1 MGSLVTDKRTGILQA
16 SFKVWNGKEWKFVRK
31 STGTTDEDEANRI
44 LELYEKAA
52 NLAGPTEAKLN
63 RFAAFRVIEDI
74 VAASGPISV
83 PWNQYS
89 RSWLEVRGQR
99 IKQSS
104 LRTYTTHVRNFT
116 KYLGEKSDLEM
127 ALIDLDDA
135 QRYYDELI
143 ETGMAMKTA
152 NCNLK
157 TISAIFTK
165 ALAENYV
172 SRNPWEGVERRYG
185 DSNRRE
191 PFSVADIQKLLKA
204 CDNGRRTLE
213 HARDWRTMI
222 LLALCT
228 GARAGDCKAMTWEN
242 VKNVQ
247 SVGVISFTPEKKQ
260 RKGSSKNRDVMIP
273 MLPPLAER
281 LQGLD
286 YKSGPLCPS
295 LHETPV
301 SGRYGISQQFRHL
314 VDQSGIELTVIQ
326 GSGDRGIQFRSKSFH
341 SFRHTLN
348 SILYNLDIDE
358 KWRMKILDH
367 DSKAVNE
374 GYSHADISVLAE
386 EMDKVKISI

>member
-1 MGSLVTDKRTGILQA
+1 MCIRDRG
-16 SFKVWNGKEWKFVRK
+16 
-31 STGTTDEDEANRI
+31 
-44 LELYEKAA
+44 
-52 NLAGPTEAKLN
+52 
-63 RFAAFRVIEDI
+63 
-74 VAASGPISV
+74 
-83 PWNQYS
+83 
-89 RSWLEVRGQR
+89 WLEVRGQR
-99 IKQSS
+99 VKQSS
-104 LRTYTTHVRNFT
+104 LRSYTTHVNNFT
-116 KYLGEKSDLEM
+116 RYLGEESDVKM

-135 QRYYDELI
+135 QGYYDELI
-143 ETGMAMKTA
+143 ESGMARKTA
-152 NCNLK
+152 NSNIK
-157 TISAIFTK
+157 TVSAIFSK

-172 SRNPWEGVERRYG
+172 PRNPWEGVERRYG

-191 PFSVADIQKLLKA
+191 PFSGADIQKLLKA
-204 CDNGRRTLE
+204 CENRRRTPE

-242 VKNVQ
+242 VKKIG
-247 SVGVISFTPEKKQ
+247 SVDVISFTPEKKQ
-260 RKGSSKNRDVMIP
+260 RKGSSKNRDVVIP

-301 SGRYGISQQFRHL
+301 SGRHGISEQFRHL
-314 VDQSGIELTVIQ
+314 VDQSGIELTVIE
-326 GSGDRGIQFRSKSFH
+326 GSGERGIEFRSKSFH

-348 SILYNLDIDE
+348 SILYNLDIDD